1 MTAPALVRPARPGD
15 ADGIAAVYR
24 AYVLDT
30 AASFE
35 EQPPDAPEIARR
47 MASRPRLPWQVAVRD
62 GAVVGYCY
70 AVHYRSRPAYRW
82 SVECSVYLAPAEQG
96 RGTGRR
102 LYDVL
107 LPELRALGYVT
118 ACAGIVLPNPG
129 SVRLHEALGFRPVG
143 VDRDIGFK
151 RGSWHDVGRW
161 QLALRPPPAEPVEP
175 SDWTPP
181 PAGG

>member
-1 MTAPALVRPARPGD
+1 MAEPAELRPARPGD

-24 AYVLDT
+24 PYVVDAVT
-30 AASFE
+30 SFE
-35 EQPPDAPEIARR
+35 EQPPDGTEIARR
-47 MASRPRLPWQVAVRD
+47 MASRPRLPWEVAVRD

-82 SVECSVYLAPAEQG
+82 SVECSVYLAPSEQG

-102 LYDVL
+102 LYEVL

-118 ACAGIVLPNPG
+118 ACAGIVLPNPA
-129 SVRLHEALGFRPVG
+129 SVALHEALGFRPVG
-143 VDRDIGFK
+143 VDREIGFK

-161 QLALRPPPAEPVEP
+161 QLALRPPPAAPVEP
-175 SDWTPP
+175 VDWS
-181 PAGG
+181 G